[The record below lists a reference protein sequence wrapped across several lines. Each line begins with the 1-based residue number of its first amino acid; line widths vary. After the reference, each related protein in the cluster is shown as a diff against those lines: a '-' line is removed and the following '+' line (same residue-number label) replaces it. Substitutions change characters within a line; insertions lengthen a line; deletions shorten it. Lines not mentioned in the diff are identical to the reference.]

1 MLCAPYRSKVVV
13 IAGRIAVACDPE
25 YAAGT
30 MAAYA
35 VIARIGRVDPHLT
48 LRDLD
53 EDLRHDGS
61 DGGLPSDSPALAV
74 DVVRAPEPGPIA
86 EWFRRARELWTQTTF
101 YVFDADSWRT

>member
-1 MLCAPYRSKVVV
+1 
-13 IAGRIAVACDPE
+13 
-25 YAAGT
+25 

-48 LRDLD
+48 IHDLD
-53 EDLRHDGS
+53 QDLDDDDDGS
-61 DGGLPSDSPALAV
+61 DRGLPSDRPALAV